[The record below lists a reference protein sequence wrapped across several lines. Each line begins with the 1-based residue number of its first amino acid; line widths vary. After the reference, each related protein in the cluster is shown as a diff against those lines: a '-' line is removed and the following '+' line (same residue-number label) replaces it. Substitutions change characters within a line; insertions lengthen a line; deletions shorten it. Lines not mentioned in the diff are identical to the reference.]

1 MKRCLPELAA
11 GRKGLHM
18 TIRTKIVAT
27 IGPASNSPEMLQ
39 KLVSAGMNV
48 ARLNFSH
55 GNYETHSEAIRHIR
69 SISRVLNRP
78 VGILLDLQ
86 GPKIRVGKLE
96 NGEPVRLKRNARFS
110 ITSASMAGTA
120 EMVSTTYQNLPS
132 DVQAGD
138 TILLDDGLIRLQVES
153 KTPETVNCK
162 VINGGMLKENKGINL
177 PGVKVSAPSLTEKDV
192 RDVNFGI
199 KNRVDF
205 FALSFVRTADDLVT
219 IKSIMKKQGV
229 AIPVIA
235 KIEKPE
241 AVANLDAIL
250 DIADG
255 IMVARGD
262 LGVEMQPE
270 LVPIIQKQTIFATVR
285 KNKPVIT
292 ATQMLESMTVNPIPT
307 RAEASDVA
315 NAIFDGTDAVMLS
328 GETASGRYP
337 VRAVRMMDKIAQAAE
352 SSPFLKVNVLHDSDP
367 VDPVT
372 HAVARN
378 AVNILQEVDAR
389 CIIAFS
395 VSGSTSKQI
404 SKQRPSKPV
413 YAFTSRMDTYNRL
426 SLLWGITPMF
436 IADIENAAR
445 LVESSERLL
454 MGKNCVQ
461 QGDLVVLVIG
471 MGLKSGSTNIIKL
484 HRVGHKD

>member
-1 MKRCLPELAA
+1 
-11 GRKGLHM
+11 M

-27 IGPASNSPEMLQ
+27 IGPASNSHEMLM
-39 KLVSAGMNV
+39 KLAGAGMNV

-55 GNYETHSEAIRHIR
+55 GNYEAHSEAIRNIR
-69 SISRVLNRP
+69 SVSRVLNRP

-96 NGEPVRLKRNARFS
+96 NGGPVRLKRNADFA
-110 ITSASMAGTA
+110 ITSISMAGTA
-120 EMVSTTYQNLPS
+120 RMVSSTYQNLTS
-132 DVQAGD
+132 DVQPGD

-153 KTPETVNCK
+153 KTGDTVNCK

-177 PGVKVSAPSLTEKDV
+177 PGVKVSAPSLTEKDI

-199 KNRVDF
+199 KNGVDY
-205 FALSFVRTADDLVT
+205 FALSFVRRAEDLMA
-219 IKSIMKKQGV
+219 IKAIMKKQGV

-241 AVANLDAIL
+241 AVENLEAIL
-250 DIADG
+250 DVADG

-270 LVPIIQKQTIFATVR
+270 LVPIIQKKIISATVR

-292 ATQMLESMTVNPIPT
+292 ATQMLESMTVHPIPT

-328 GETASGRYP
+328 GETASGKYP
-337 VRAVRMMDKIAQAAE
+337 VKAVQMMVKIAQVAE
-352 SSPFLKVNVLHDSDP
+352 ESPFLKVNVLHDSDP

-378 AVNILQEVDAR
+378 AVNILQEVHAR

-436 IADIENAAR
+436 IADIDNAAR
-445 LVESSERLL
+445 LVVSSESLL
-454 MGKNCVQ
+454 IGKKCV
-461 QGDLVVLVIG
+461 GKDDLVVLVIG
-471 MGLKSGSTNIIKL
+471 MGLTSGSTNIIKL
-484 HRVGHKD
+484 HRVGHDD

>member
-1 MKRCLPELAA
+1 
-11 GRKGLHM
+11 M

-27 IGPASNSPEMLQ
+27 IGPASNSHEMLM
-39 KLVSAGMNV
+39 KLAGAGMNV

-55 GNYETHSEAIRHIR
+55 GNYEAHSEAIRNIR
-69 SISRVLNRP
+69 SVSRVLNRP

-96 NGEPVRLKRNARFS
+96 NGGPVRLKRNAAFA

-120 EMVSTTYQNLPS
+120 RMVSSTYQNLTS
-132 DVQAGD
+132 DVQPGD

-153 KTPETVNCK
+153 KTGDTVNCR

-177 PGVKVSAPSLTEKDV
+177 PGVKVSAPSLTEKDI

-199 KNRVDF
+199 KNGVDY
-205 FALSFVRTADDLVT
+205 FALSFVRRAEDLMA
-219 IKSIMKKQGV
+219 IKAIMKKQGV

-241 AVANLDAIL
+241 AVENLEAIL
-250 DIADG
+250 DVADG

-270 LVPIIQKQTIFATVR
+270 LVPIIQKKIISATVR

-292 ATQMLESMTVNPIPT
+292 ATQMLESMTVHPIPT

-328 GETASGRYP
+328 GETASGKYP
-337 VRAVRMMDKIAQAAE
+337 VKAVQMMVKIAQVAE
-352 SSPFLKVNVLHDSDP
+352 ESPFLKVNVLHDSDP

-378 AVNILQEVDAR
+378 AVNILQEVHAR

-436 IADIENAAR
+436 IADIDNAAR
-445 LVESSERLL
+445 LVVSSESLL
-454 MGKNCVQ
+454 IGKKCVDKN
-461 QGDLVVLVIG
+461 DLVVLVIG
-471 MGLKSGSTNIIKL
+471 MGLKAGSTNIIKL
-484 HRVGHKD
+484 HRVGHDD

>member
-1 MKRCLPELAA
+1 
-11 GRKGLHM
+11 M

-39 KLVSAGMNV
+39 KLVAAGMNV

-55 GNYETHSEAIRHIR
+55 GNYETHTEAIRNIR
-69 SISRVLNRP
+69 SISRTLNRS

-96 NGEPVRLKRNARFS
+96 NGQPVQLKRNASFA
-110 ITSASMAGTA
+110 ITSIPMAGNA
-120 EMVSTTYQNLPS
+120 QMVSTTYQNLPA

-153 KTPETVNCK
+153 KTQQTVNCK
-162 VINGGMLKENKGINL
+162 VVNGGILKENKGINL
-177 PGVKVSAPSLTEKDV
+177 PGVKVSAPSLTEKDI

-199 KNRVDF
+199 KNGVDY
-205 FALSFVRTADDLVT
+205 FALSFVRTAEDFGA

-229 AIPVIA
+229 SIPVIA

-241 AVANLDAIL
+241 AVENIEEILDA
-250 DIADG
+250 ADG

-262 LGVEMQPE
+262 LGVEMQLE
-270 LVPIIQKQTIFATVR
+270 LVPIIQKKIISATVR

-292 ATQMLESMTVNPIPT
+292 ATQMLETMIVNPIPT
-307 RAEASDVA
+307 RAEVSDVA

-328 GETASGRYP
+328 GETASGKYP
-337 VRAVRMMDKIAQAAE
+337 VKAVQMMAKIAEQSE
-352 SSPFLKVNVLHDSDP
+352 SSPFLKVNLHYDSDP

-372 HAVARN
+372 HAVAQS
-378 AVNILQEVDAR
+378 AVNILQEVHAR

-395 VSGSTSKQI
+395 ISGSTSKQI

-413 YAFTSRMDTYNRL
+413 YAFTSRLDTYNRL

-436 IADIENAAR
+436 IANIENAAR
-445 LVESSERLL
+445 LVEASESLL
-454 MGKNCVQ
+454 IAKDCVQ
-461 QGDLVVLVIG
+461 KGDLVVLVIG
-471 MGLKSGSTNIIKL
+471 MGLKAGSTNIIKL
-484 HRVGHKD
+484 HRVGYED

>member
-1 MKRCLPELAA
+1 
-11 GRKGLHM
+11 M

-27 IGPASNSPEMLQ
+27 IGPASNSPEMLK
-39 KLVSAGMNV
+39 KLAVAGMNV

-55 GNYETHSEAIRHIR
+55 GNYETHSEAIRNIR
-69 SISRVLNRP
+69 SVARTLNRP
-78 VGILLDLQ
+78 LGILLDLQ

-96 NGEPVRLKRNARFS
+96 NGEPVRLKNGAAFA
-110 ITSASMAGTA
+110 ITSTPIAGTA
-120 EMVSTTYQNLPS
+120 RMVSTTYQKLPL
-132 DVQAGD
+132 DVQPED
-138 TILLDDGLIRLQVES
+138 VILLDDGLIRLQVES
-153 KTPETVNCK
+153 KTRDTVNCK
-162 VINGGMLKENKGINL
+162 VINGGILKENKGINL
-177 PGVKVSAPSLTEKDV
+177 PGVKVSAPSLTRKDI

-199 KNRVDF
+199 KNEVDY
-205 FALSFVRTADDLVT
+205 FALSFVRTAADLVT
-219 IKSIMKKQGV
+219 IKSMMQKQGV

-241 AVANLDAIL
+241 AVENLEAIL

-262 LGVEMQPE
+262 LGVEMRPE
-270 LVPIIQKQTIFATVR
+270 LVPIIQKQIIFSTMR

-292 ATQMLESMTVNPIPT
+292 ATQMLESMTANPIPT

-328 GETASGRYP
+328 GETASGKYP
-337 VRAVRMMDKIAQAAE
+337 VEAVQMMAKIARAAE
-352 SSPFLKVNVLHDSDP
+352 RSPFLKVNVLHKTDQLAP
-367 VDPVT
+367 VA
-372 HAVARN
+372 HAVAQG
-378 AVNILQEVDAR
+378 AVNILQEVNAR

-413 YAFTSRMDTYNRL
+413 YAFTSRKDTYNRL
-426 SLLWGITPMF
+426 SLLWGITPML
-436 IADIENAAR
+436 IGNIEHTAR
-445 LVESSERLL
+445 LVEASERLL

-461 QGDLVVLVIG
+461 EGELVVLVIG
-471 MGLKSGSTNIIKL
+471 MGLKAGSTNIIKL
-484 HRVGHKD
+484 HRVGHED

>member
-1 MKRCLPELAA
+1 
-11 GRKGLHM
+11 M

-39 KLVSAGMNV
+39 KLVAAGMNV

-55 GNYETHSEAIRHIR
+55 GNYETHSDAIRNIR
-69 SISRVLNRP
+69 SISRTLNRP

-96 NGEPVRLKRNARFS
+96 NGEPVRLKRSAPFA
-110 ITSASMAGTA
+110 ITSTPMAGTA
-120 EMVSTTYQNLPS
+120 QMVSTTYQHLSS
-132 DVQAGD
+132 DVQPGD

-153 KTPETVNCK
+153 KTGDTVNCK

-177 PGVKVSAPSLTEKDV
+177 PGVKVSAPSLTEKDI

-199 KNRVDF
+199 KNGVDY
-205 FALSFVRTADDLVT
+205 FALSFVRTAEDLMA
-219 IKSIMKKQGV
+219 IKSVMKKQGA

-241 AVANLDAIL
+241 AVENLEAIL
-250 DIADG
+250 DVADG

-270 LVPIIQKQTIFATVR
+270 LVPIIQKKIIYATVR

-292 ATQMLESMTVNPIPT
+292 ATQMLETMCVNPIPT

-328 GETASGRYP
+328 GETASGKYP
-337 VRAVRMMDKIAQAAE
+337 VKAVQMMAKIAEQSE
-352 SSPFLKVNVLHDSDP
+352 GSPFLKVNLHYDIDP
-367 VDPVT
+367 EHPVT
-372 HAVARN
+372 HAVAQS
-378 AVNILQEVDAR
+378 AVNILQEVHAR

-395 VSGSTSKQI
+395 ISGSTSKQI

-413 YAFTSRMDTYNRL
+413 YAFTSRMDTYHRL
-426 SLLWGITPMF
+426 TLLWGITPMF
-436 IADIENAAR
+436 IGDIENAAR
-445 LVESSERLL
+445 LVKSSESLL
-454 MGKNCVQ
+454 IGKNLVQ
-461 QGDLVVLVIG
+461 KGDLVVLVIG
-471 MGLKSGSTNIIKL
+471 MGLKAGSTNIIKL
-484 HRVGHKD
+484 HRVGYED

>member
-1 MKRCLPELAA
+1 
-11 GRKGLHM
+11 M

-27 IGPASNSPEMLQ
+27 IGPASNSREMLE

-55 GNYETHSEAIRHIR
+55 GNYENHAEAIRNIR
-69 SISRVLNRP
+69 SIARMLNRP

-86 GPKIRVGKLE
+86 GPKIRVGKLAH
-96 NGEPVRLKRNARFS
+96 GEPVRLKRNADFA
-110 ITSASMAGTA
+110 ITTRAMTGSVD
-120 EMVSTTYQNLPS
+120 MVSTTYENLPK
-132 DVQAGD
+132 DVQPGD
-138 TILLDDGLIRLQVES
+138 TILLDDGLIRLRVES
-153 KTPETVNCK
+153 KNEDTVFCK
-162 VINGGMLKENKGINL
+162 VRIGGYLKENKGINL
-177 PGVKVSAPSLTEKDV
+177 PGVFVSAPSLTSKDV

-199 KNRVDF
+199 KNGVDY
-205 FALSFVRTADDLVT
+205 FALSFVRTAKDLDT

-235 KIEKPE
+235 KVEKPE
-241 AVANLDAIL
+241 AVDNLEAIL
-250 DIADG
+250 GAADG

-270 LVPIIQKQTIFATVR
+270 LVPIIQKKIIAATTR

-292 ATQMLESMTVNPIPT
+292 ATQMLETMCVNPIPT

-315 NAIFDGTDAVMLS
+315 NAIFDSTDAVMLS
-328 GETASGRYP
+328 GETASGKYP
-337 VRAVRMMDKIAQAAE
+337 VKAVEMMVKIAEQAE
-352 SSPFLKVNVLHDSDP
+352 NSPFLKFNLLHETDP

-372 HAVARN
+372 HAVAQS
-378 AVNILQEVDAR
+378 AVNILQEVNAR

-413 YAFTSRMDTYNRL
+413 YAFTSRMATYHRL
-426 SLLWGITPMF
+426 ALLWGITPMF

-445 LVESSERLL
+445 LVEASESLL
-454 MGKNCVQ
+454 IGKHAVQ
-461 QGDLVVLVIG
+461 KGDLVVLVIG

-484 HRVGHKD
+484 HRVGYDD

>member
-1 MKRCLPELAA
+1 
-11 GRKGLHM
+11 M

-27 IGPASNSPEMLQ
+27 IGPASNSPEMLN
-39 KLVSAGMNV
+39 KLVAAGMNV

-55 GNYETHSEAIRHIR
+55 GNYETHAEAIRNIR
-69 SISRVLNRP
+69 SISRSLNRP

-86 GPKIRVGKLE
+86 GPKIRVGKLAD
-96 NGEPVRLKRNARFS
+96 GEPVKLKRGAAFA
-110 ITSASMAGTA
+110 ITSTPMPGTDQ
-120 EMVSTTYQNLPS
+120 MVSTTYLNLPA
-132 DVQAGD
+132 DVQPGD

-153 KTPETVNCK
+153 KTHDTVNCK
-162 VINGGMLKENKGINL
+162 VINGGILKENKGINL
-177 PGVKVSAPSLTEKDV
+177 PGVTISSPSLTEKDI

-199 KNRVDF
+199 KNGVDY
-205 FALSFVRTADDLVT
+205 FALSFVRTAEDLEG

-241 AVANLDAIL
+241 AVENLEGILDA
-250 DIADG
+250 ADA

-262 LGVEMQPE
+262 LGVEMRPE
-270 LVPIIQKQTIFATVR
+270 LVPIIQKKIILASVR

-292 ATQMLESMTVNPIPT
+292 ATQMLETMSVNPIPT

-328 GETASGRYP
+328 GETASGKYP
-337 VRAVRMMDKIAQAAE
+337 IKAVQMMVKIAEQAENSA
-352 SSPFLKVNVLHDSDP
+352 FLRVNLHYDP
-367 VDPVT
+367 DPADPVT
-372 HAVARN
+372 HAVAQS
-378 AVNILQEVDAR
+378 AVNILQEVNAR

-395 VSGSTSKQI
+395 ISGSTSKQI

-413 YAFTSRMDTYNRL
+413 YAFTSRMDTYHRL

-436 IADIENAAR
+436 IANIENAAR
-445 LVESSERLL
+445 LVEASEGLL
-454 MGKNCVQ
+454 IAKNCVQ
-461 QGDLVVLVIG
+461 HGDLVVLVIG
-471 MGLKSGSTNIIKL
+471 MGLKAGSTNIIKL
-484 HRVGHKD
+484 HRVGHLD